1 MRGER
6 PTITPGH
13 GFQTQGDLCW
23 RFLHLGISQCWKPQK
38 AQRYPREW
46 AAALRDMA
54 SRNAELFLPAH
65 GLPICGK
72 ERIRSVLNEVAG
84 VLETM
89 VEQTIDLMNQGASL
103 NDIIHS
109 VSVRSE
115 LLEKPYLGPTYDEP
129 EFVVRNIWRLYGGWY
144 DGNPAQLKPARDAL
158 VASELAVCQVGL

>member
-13 GFQTQGDLCW
+13 GFLNTR
-23 RFLHLGISQCWKPQK
+23 RFVLEISSFGHFPMLETPKG
-38 AQRYPREW
+38 
-46 AAALRDMA
+46 AALSQRVGGCIA
-54 SRNAELFLPAH
+54 GYGVAQCRAFPSSPRAA
-65 GLPICGK
+65 ICGK
-72 ERIRSVLNEVAG
+72 DRIRSVLNEVAE

-115 LLEKPYLGPTYDEP
+115 LLEKPYLGPPMTSP
-129 EFVVRNIWRLYGGWY
+129 SSL
-144 DGNPAQLKPARDAL
+144 
-158 VASELAVCQVGL
+158 

>member
-1 MRGER
+1 
-6 PTITPGH
+6 
-13 GFQTQGDLCW
+13 
-23 RFLHLGISQCWKPQK
+23 
-38 AQRYPREW
+38 
-46 AAALRDMA
+46 MA
-54 SRNAELFLPAH
+54 SRSAELFLPAH

-72 ERIRSVLNEVAG
+72 DRIRRVLNEVAE

-129 EFVVRNIWRLYGGWY
+129 EFVVRNIWRL
-144 DGNPAQLKPARDAL
+144 
-158 VASELAVCQVGL
+158 